1 MNVRQFDG
9 DGFLVWRKTR
19 NVNAAKVKEAFARIG
34 KESLAPKAQTE
45 YEALRDAVSIIKA
58 KDQKIERHRAH
69 EKNGCEILQIE
80 RDTEQ
85 NAYARRLGARVH
97 ENEWGRK
104 TVKLDCE
111 ISEHDQGRLDECF
124 AQGVLEVS
132 STALTKAIVEVIQG
146 MDGERETDGLW
157 FIPPSYG
164 DDLMDFVEAIE
175 QLGVPIVPAQTRIN
189 QRLAEHV
196 GKELTERMQKE
207 AERLQ
212 EEIAGLKTPE
222 AIEARKLDIAELQG
236 RVQRYKDLLGTNLAK
251 AEEVLTMAQT
261 VAMIASMSAMP
272 GVVC

>member
-1 MNVRQFDG
+1 MNVHQFDG
-9 DGFLVWRKTR
+9 DGFLVWWKTR

-58 KDQKIERHRAH
+58 
-69 EKNGCEILQIE
+69 
-80 RDTEQ
+80 
-85 NAYARRLGARVH
+85 
-97 ENEWGRK
+97 NEWGHK

-261 VAMIASMSAMP
+261 VAMIASMSAMQ
-272 GVVC
+272 GVVA